1 MADFWKQIKNWFNE
15 EAESSP
21 TKPFVQEWLDRTDEE
36 EKDLFIWQLGMA
48 ALEIN
53 SLVYAQFQNF
63 QESKKNAHK
72 LVYFL
77 KNQSSGGFMFYF
89 GETDYL
95 LRDAQR
101 FMDFL
106 NKKIKDNGYKTH
118 VADYKLYTKNNHPE
132 RLERFYLKPKLM
144 PTIDGKAQQLFGNI
158 LIELIIRDDK
168 PRQLKFQATTYTDH
182 QFVEGKS
189 FEELMNLIFT

>member
-1 MADFWKQIKNWFNE
+1 MANFWKQVKNWFNE

-21 TKPFVQEWLDRTDEE
+21 TKPFVQEWLERTDEE
-36 EKDLFIWQLGMA
+36 ETDLFSWQLGMS
-48 ALEIN
+48 ALELN
-53 SLVYAQFQNF
+53 SLVFSEFKAFK
-63 QESKKNAHK
+63 ESRKNTHK

-77 KNQSSGGFMFYF
+77 KNQSSNGFMFYF
-89 GETDYL
+89 NETDYS

-106 NKKIKDNGYKTH
+106 NKKIKENSYKTH
-118 VADYKLYTKNNHPE
+118 VADCKLYTKNNHPE
-132 RLERFYLKPKLM
+132 RLERFYLKPRIM
-144 PTIDGKAQQLFGNI
+144 PPIDGKAQQLFGNI
-158 LIELIIRDDK
+158 LIELVIREEK

-182 QFVEGKS
+182 KFIEGKS